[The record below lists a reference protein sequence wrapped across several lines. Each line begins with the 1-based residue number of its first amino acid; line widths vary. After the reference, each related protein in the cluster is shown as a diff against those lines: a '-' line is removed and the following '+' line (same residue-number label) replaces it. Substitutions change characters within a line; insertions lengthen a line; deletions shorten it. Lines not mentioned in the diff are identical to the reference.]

1 RAVAV
6 AYDADVAAGGRR
18 EGVALELEGLPAA
31 LAGEDRGPGDGVER
45 HLDVEG
51 RDAGVAHVPGDVH
64 LIKGCDRTEVV
75 ADPLAVALRR
85 PAGGEVAVN
94 GILGDV
100 AIIRA
105 RGHGNQGK
113 RETGRAEDVC
123 LSADAPPGGGQVAV
137 VAPQGRGAAG
147 GWGGVCQV
155 QWRG

>member
-1 RAVAV
+1 MLGVVRFFFSSRRRHTRCSRDWSSDVCSSDLVARAVAV
-6 AYDADVAAGGRR
+6 AYDADVASGGRR

-45 HLDVEG
+45 HLDVEV

-64 LIKGCDRTEVV
+64 LIKGCDRAEVV

-105 RGHGNQGK
+105 RGHCNQGK
-113 RETGRAEDVC
+113 RDTVRSD
-123 LSADAPPGGGQVAV
+123 D
-137 VAPQGRGAAG
+137 
-147 GWGGVCQV
+147 
-155 QWRG
+155 